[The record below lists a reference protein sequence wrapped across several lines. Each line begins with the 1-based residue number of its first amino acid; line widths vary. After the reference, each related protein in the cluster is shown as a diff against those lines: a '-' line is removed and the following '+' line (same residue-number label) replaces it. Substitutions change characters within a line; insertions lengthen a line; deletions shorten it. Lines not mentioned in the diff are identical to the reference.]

1 VKNQLGNVM
10 NLRAFTIGI
19 SAAFLALACSGSDDN
34 GNDNDPG
41 SDNNPP
47 VTGPT
52 VSTPVVD
59 PPVTGPTTTTPVR
72 DPSTAPDDITAAY
85 VESMLRTTCGECHG
99 AAAQDNCRAGMCY
112 IEDIEELIAQGKI
125 TPGDPNASL
134 LYQRISRGEMPP
146 AGNDPLNDDQ
156 IQQIATFIL
165 KLKPP
170 IQQICDDQFMS
181 WDDVY
186 TAIQSDLVQAD
197 ADDRVFFRY
206 VSLANRYNAGV
217 CDADLEADRWAMN
230 KFFNSVSQ
238 NAGVQKA
245 VEVPG
250 ANKALY
256 RIDLREYDLDV
267 TNGPFDP
274 NALVG
279 GPFVDGWEA
288 IINNNNFAVEFQG
301 DEAAFAILETGT
313 TVPLMFSDA
322 IIDEASVGNLY
333 YELLKLAANRDDQL
347 ALFQI
352 DLVANQDEASSV
364 FIGTTKSE
372 ISEQEAF
379 IRRDEIE
386 VAGSQYYYE
395 RFDLDPDVAG
405 ESILV
410 DPLGF
415 FDVANGSQAV
425 FSLPN
430 GLQGYMIFDA
440 AGIRQETSVILFDQ
454 FQNNNEMA
462 TNSCGN
468 CHTGGLLQVSDEVRD
483 YAELNSIDVANG
495 IAQLNVDNGTD
506 FEFSD
511 VTDLYRDN
519 AEIKE
524 IITTDSGIYR
534 SALGRAGVP
543 LNGSDPISDTFF
555 RFDRDVLIADV
566 AGDLLFG
573 VEGGR
578 ISPADALAEN
588 IARLD
593 PALAGLDN
601 GVPVDRDDWKGLYV
615 NTLCITSVSEDN
627 RPLAQE
633 CIDAGAL

>member
-10 NLRAFTIGI
+10 NLRALIGI

-34 GNDNDPG
+34 DNGNPTTADTN
-41 SDNNPP
+41 P
-47 VTGPT
+47 VTGP
-52 VSTPVVD
+52 STPVTTPDVPVVV
-59 PPVTGPTTTTPVR
+59 PPPVR
-72 DPSTAPDDITAAY
+72 DPNAVAPTDINQAY
-85 VESMLRTTCGECHG
+85 VESMLRTTCGGCHG
-99 AAAQDNCRAGMCY
+99 AAAAGNCRAGMCY
-112 IEDIEELIAQGKI
+112 IEDIDQLIENGKI
-125 TPGDPNASL
+125 QPGDPNASL

-146 AGNDPLNDDQ
+146 AGNTPLNDDQ

-165 KLKPP
+165 KLRVPP
-170 IQQICDDQFMS
+170 PTLCNDQFIT
-181 WDDVY
+181 WDQVY
-186 TAIQSDLVQAD
+186 TAIQNDLVSAD

-206 VSLANRYNAGV
+206 VSISNRYNAGV
-217 CDADLEADRWAMN
+217 CDAQLEQDRWAMN
-230 KFFNSVSQ
+230 KFINSISQ
-238 NAGVQKA
+238 NAGIEEAEEIPDAENSKSI
-245 VEVPG
+245 
-250 ANKALY
+250 Y
-256 RIDLREYDLDV
+256 RIDLREYDLDEA
-267 TNGPFDP
+267 NGPFEV
-274 NALVG
+274 NG
-279 GPFVDGWEA
+279 IQFVDGWDA
-288 IINNNNFAVEFQG
+288 IINNNNYAVEFEG
-301 DEAAFAILETGT
+301 DEAEFAILETGT
-313 TVPLMFSDA
+313 NVPFMFSDA
-322 IIDEASVGNLY
+322 IIDEASNGNLY
-333 YELLKLAANRDDQL
+333 YGLLKLADNRDDQL

-573 VEGGR
+573 VDGGR